1 MDGINT
7 NLLNAMP
14 RCSSLPSLTF
24 LTPELRRLFLAVCL
38 NPDDTESKFTT
49 RNLIV
54 SFAEEKDG
62 GPDMKS
68 QFGYFYF
75 FFFRCLRNTMSTKEK
90 AGVLLHFEPDT

>member
-1 MDGINT
+1 MDDINT

-24 LTPELRRLFLAVCL
+24 STPELRRLFLPVCL

-54 SFAEEKDG
+54 S
-62 GPDMKS
+62 
-68 QFGYFYF
+68 
-75 FFFRCLRNTMSTKEK
+75 
-90 AGVLLHFEPDT
+90 LLKKRMEGQT